1 MNNTESKNLKR
12 GAFYFII
19 LLGLVSLLADVT
31 YEGARSVTGPYLGLL
46 GASSA
51 VVGFAAGFGEMLG
64 YAFRLVSGY
73 WADRTHRYWLLTIVG
88 YALNLLAIPLLA
100 FVGNWQ
106 VAVLLLILERLGK
119 GLRTPARDVM
129 LSQATKQVGR
139 GFGFGLHEAMDQI
152 GAVVGPVFVS
162 IVLARNLGY
171 RDAFLFLGIPAILAM
186 ILVVTGRFLYPRPQ
200 EFEPAYK
207 GIETKGYS
215 KAFWIYLGAVALIG
229 AGYID
234 YPLIGYHLQQNGI
247 LQAQF
252 IALLYSLAMG
262 VDALSAL
269 VFGAWF
275 DRAGVSVVGV
285 SALIAALFSP
295 FAFLLHVWW
304 GPIIG
309 MVLWGIGMGAQE
321 SVMRAALAEMIP
333 TERRGVAYGFFNTVY
348 GLAWFAGSF
357 VMGIIY
363 GFSPTLM
370 VIVSVTLEL
379 LAALLIFVNRHSLEH
394 GHGV

>member
-1 MNNTESKNLKR
+1 MLHGRQPERAAKNPIPSGDWSVNNEWRCIELNNTESKNLKR

-106 VAVLLLILERLGK
+106 VAVLLLILETLGK

-152 GAVVGPVFVS
+152 GAVAGPVFVS
-162 IVLARNLGY
+162 IVLA
-171 RDAFLFLGIPAILAM
+171 ATW
-186 ILVVTGRFLYPRPQ
+186 VTGTRSCFWAYQPFLP
-200 EFEPAYK
+200 
-207 GIETKGYS
+207 
-215 KAFWIYLGAVALIG
+215 
-229 AGYID
+229 
-234 YPLIGYHLQQNGI
+234 
-247 LQAQF
+247 
-252 IALLYSLAMG
+252 
-262 VDALSAL
+262 
-269 VFGAWF
+269 
-275 DRAGVSVVGV
+275 
-285 SALIAALFSP
+285 
-295 FAFLLHVWW
+295 
-304 GPIIG
+304 
-309 MVLWGIGMGAQE
+309 
-321 SVMRAALAEMIP
+321 
-333 TERRGVAYGFFNTVY
+333 
-348 GLAWFAGSF
+348 
-357 VMGIIY
+357 
-363 GFSPTLM
+363 
-370 VIVSVTLEL
+370 
-379 LAALLIFVNRHSLEH
+379 
-394 GHGV
+394 

>member
-1 MNNTESKNLKR
+1 
-12 GAFYFII
+12 
-19 LLGLVSLLADVT
+19 
-31 YEGARSVTGPYLGLL
+31 
-46 GASSA
+46 
-51 VVGFAAGFGEMLG
+51 
-64 YAFRLVSGY
+64 
-73 WADRTHRYWLLTIVG
+73 
-88 YALNLLAIPLLA
+88 
-100 FVGNWQ
+100 
-106 VAVLLLILERLGK
+106 
-119 GLRTPARDVM
+119 M

-152 GAVVGPVFVS
+152 GAVAGPVFVS

-186 ILVVTGRFLYPRPQ
+186 ILVVTARFLYPRPQ

-262 VDALSAL
+262 IDALSAL
-269 VFGAWF
+269 VFGA
-275 DRAGVSVVGV
+275 S
-285 SALIAALFSP
+285 ALFSP

-304 GPIIG
+304 GPVIG
-309 MVLWGIGMGAQE
+309 MV
-321 SVMRAALAEMIP
+321 EMIP
-333 TERRGVAYGFFNTVY
+333 PRLVRWKFF
-348 GLAWFAGSF
+348 
-357 VMGIIY
+357 
-363 GFSPTLM
+363 M
-370 VIVSVTLEL
+370 VIV
-379 LAALLIFVNRHSLEH
+379 
-394 GHGV
+394 

>member
-88 YALNLLAIPLLA
+88 YALNLLVIPLLA

-152 GAVVGPVFVS
+152 GAVAGPVFVS

-171 RDAFLFLGIPAILAM
+171 SDAFLFLGIPAVLAM
-186 ILVVTGRFLYPRPQ
+186 ILVITARFLYPRPQ

-215 KAFWIYLGAVALIG
+215 KGFWIYLGAVALIG

-234 YPLIGYHLQQNGI
+234 YPLIGYHLEQNSI
-247 LQAQF
+247 LQPQF

-262 VDALSAL
+262 IDALAAL
-269 VFGAWF
+269 IFGAWF

-295 FAFLLHVWW
+295 FAFLLRAWW
-304 GPIIG
+304 GPVIG

-333 TERRGVAYGFFNTVY
+333 TEKRGVAYGFFNTVY

-363 GFSPTLM
+363 GFSPMLM
-370 VIVSVTLEL
+370 VTISVILEL
-379 LAALLIFVNRHSLEH
+379 SAAFLIFINRHSLEH
-394 GHGV
+394 SHGA